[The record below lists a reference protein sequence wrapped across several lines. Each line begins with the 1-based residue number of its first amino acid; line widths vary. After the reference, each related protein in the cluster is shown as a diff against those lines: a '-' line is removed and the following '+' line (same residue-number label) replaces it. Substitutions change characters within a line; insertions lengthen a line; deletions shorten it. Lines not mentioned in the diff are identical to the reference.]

1 METEDNANLFNIN
14 IKNKTR
20 SNKLTAIDIQVLNDN
35 IDNLNNFFNLVL
47 DSLCEN
53 KTTRINTTVREI
65 VDKINKNMGR
75 DVNNLFCMGRKEK
88 NEDCKKYPKMF
99 SNDRLIKIIY
109 DLVVRYNSK
118 KSLIHLVCKYDK
130 ETKTY
135 ADDNLQANVSIG
147 GNPEG
152 NSFINL
158 RDILIENTK
167 HETEIMCIQI
177 NDKQICYHNKP
188 TTANKCDFCDKWQKD
203 RELFKQL
210 INEMLEQNQII
221 NIIELMKDNL
231 HLFPAAILDQDRY
244 HYFHTSLEEYKKRL
258 R

>member
-1 METEDNANLFNIN
+1 MAENFNIH
-14 IKNKTR
+14 IDKKELF
-20 SNKLTAIDIQVLNDN
+20 NKLTPTDIDILKRN
-35 IDNLNNFFNLVL
+35 IGNLELFFNTVFEI
-47 DSLCEN
+47 LCNGKKKN
-53 KTTRINTTVREI
+53 KQKTVAEVVNTI
-65 VDKINKNMGR
+65 LQQQ
-75 DVNNLFCMGRKEK
+75 NLKFSDDIFCMGRTPA
-88 NEDCKKYPKMF
+88 NHNCNIRPKMF
-99 SNDRLIKIIY
+99 NKDQLTHIITELVTKYNNNDEF
-109 DLVVRYNSK
+109 
-118 KSLIHLVCKYDK
+118 IHFICKYNATTNEYDTGSR
-130 ETKTY
+130 E
-135 ADDNLQANVSIG
+135 ANVTVG